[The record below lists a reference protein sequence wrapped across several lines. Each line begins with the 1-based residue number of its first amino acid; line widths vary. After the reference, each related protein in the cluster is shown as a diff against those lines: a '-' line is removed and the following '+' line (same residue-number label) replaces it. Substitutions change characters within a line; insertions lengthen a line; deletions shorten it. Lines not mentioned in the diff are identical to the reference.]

1 MQVYNNQF
9 NFYRGQDLSFIIT
22 SVSHSLQLC
31 TTVASV
37 VKTNV
42 WCVIGAPIPTRA
54 HSFFFPSFCTN
65 EERTK
70 TIFKTPQLNCHF
82 KFTSSFPQAQ
92 VKAWKILLT
101 SSLHQESFTQTC
113 ESYFHA
119 SQICLLLSISTNIP
133 VQVAPISHHTLST
146 GFSLLSLL
154 MPYSEPVRAFQHNH
168 VSLELLTAAGITSK
182 IFTWT

>member
-1 MQVYNNQF
+1 MFGVSLGLQF
-9 NFYRGQDLSFIIT
+9 
-22 SVSHSLQLC
+22 LQGHIL
-31 TTVASV
+31 
-37 VKTNV
+37 
-42 WCVIGAPIPTRA
+42 
-54 HSFFFPSFCTN
+54 FFFPSFCTN

-92 VKAWKILLT
+92 VKAWEILLT